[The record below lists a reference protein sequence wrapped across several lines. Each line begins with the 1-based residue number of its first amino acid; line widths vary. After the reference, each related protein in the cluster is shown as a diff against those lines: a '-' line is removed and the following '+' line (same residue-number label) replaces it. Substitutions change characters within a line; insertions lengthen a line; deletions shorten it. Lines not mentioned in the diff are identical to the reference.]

1 MKLTSKCLLMLLMQ
15 YIVVCAR
22 FSYYMQKIACL
33 QFERVMFK
41 FLFLKSKVYHI
52 LIDSRSLPLKN
63 AMILQSTNYGCAIF
77 VQF

>member
-33 QFERVMFK
+33 QFERVIFK
-41 FLFLKSKVYHI
+41 FLFPKVYHI
-52 LIDSRSLPLKN
+52 LIDSRSLPQKN